1 MVGLSG
7 ERKRYGKV
15 RGREKLFDTS
25 SILSKNTL
33 NKNKCWRLKK
43 MDGIKMEGEVKSVCE
58 SLKAL
63 AKEFPHWT
71 VAQLTK
77 YMRVIE
83 AERRQFEGARI

>member
-1 MVGLSG
+1 
-7 ERKRYGKV
+7 
-15 RGREKLFDTS
+15 
-25 SILSKNTL
+25 
-33 NKNKCWRLKK
+33 